1 MNATRGPAILVL
13 AAMTAAAAAL
23 SSGPVEVSGA
33 EARPEARAATTLD
46 SSSTAL
52 WFCTGP
58 TAELDGIDER
68 TVEVVGISASPTEG
82 RVTVVDEAGRAV
94 ERAFRIDPGDRLRI
108 SPGQF
113 VSGAMFAGV
122 TVEVRGGA
130 AVVGQTVAG
139 PDGADRRPCTTRA
152 SDTWVVPWSTTAR
165 PGNRAWVLLHN
176 PFRAAAV
183 ADLRFVGD
191 IGRRETLDSQGVVVP
206 GRSIVAYDVTERIAD
221 SAVVSATIDVRVGR
235 VVVARLQASDGSG
248 PLATRGLDLAPG
260 VPELATRAFI
270 PGVGTGA
277 VSTGSPGAGTS
288 VVVVNTGVEAVEAEV
303 VVRTGEEVTGLEP
316 WRLVLR
322 AGQRHVVD
330 LDAGRLEG
338 TDAFGVE
345 VRTLDGRPIAASVVQ
360 RFGGDG
366 VSEASSSVEGGLAVR
381 PAAVV
386 AARGWVVDL
395 NDRYGATADVLA
407 VMNPASEGI
416 ATIEVK
422 VLAGT
427 APAGVAR
434 SVELAPGTQVS
445 FDLAGGPP
453 AVLAVESTAPV
464 IVSIHSRTGEG
475 ATASFAVAVAGTEA
489 RPVPSN

>member
-1 MNATRGPAILVL
+1 
-13 AAMTAAAAAL
+13 
-23 SSGPVEVSGA
+23 
-33 EARPEARAATTLD
+33 
-46 SSSTAL
+46 
-52 WFCTGP
+52 
-58 TAELDGIDER
+58 
-68 TVEVVGISASPTEG
+68 
-82 RVTVVDEAGRAV
+82 
-94 ERAFRIDPGDRLRI
+94 
-108 SPGQF
+108 
-113 VSGAMFAGV
+113 
-122 TVEVRGGA
+122 
-130 AVVGQTVAG
+130 
-139 PDGADRRPCTTRA
+139 
-152 SDTWVVPWSTTAR
+152 VVPWSTTAR

-176 PFRAAAV
+176 PFRAAAL

-191 IGRRETLDSQGVVVP
+191 IGRRETLDSQGIVVP
-206 GRSIVAYDVTERIAD
+206 GRSMVAYDVTERIAD
-221 SAVVSATIDVRVGR
+221 SSVVSATVDVRVGR

-248 PLATRGLDLAPG
+248 PRATRGLDLAPG

-277 VSTGSPGAGTS
+277 VSTGSLGAGAS
-288 VVVVNTGVEAVEAEV
+288 VVVVNTGVETVEAEV

-330 LDAGRLEG
+330 LDDGRLEG
-338 TDAFGVE
+338 VGAFGVE

-366 VSEASSSVEGGLAVR
+366 VSVEGGLAVR
-381 PAAVV
+381 PAVAV

-395 NDRYGATADVLA
+395 DDRYGATADVLA

-453 AVLAVESTAPV
+453 VVLAVESTAPV

-489 RPVPSN
+489 RPAPSN

>member
-1 MNATRGPAILVL
+1 MIATRVPAIVVLGALV
-13 AAMTAAAAAL
+13 AATAAL
-23 SSGPVEVSGA
+23 SSGPLDRSGT
-33 EARPEARAATTLD
+33 EARPEARAAASLD
-46 SSSTAL
+46 GTSTAL

-58 TAELDGIDER
+58 TAELPGIEER

-82 RVTVVDEAGRAV
+82 RVTVVDETGRAV
-94 ERAFRIDPGDRLRI
+94 ERAFRIDPGDRLEV

-113 VSGAMFAGV
+113 VSGAVFAGV

-130 AVVGQTVAG
+130 AVVVQTITGPAG
-139 PDGADRRPCTTRA
+139 TDRRPCTTRA
-152 SDTWVVPWSTTAR
+152 ADTWVVPWSTTAR

-206 GRSIVAYDVTERIAD
+206 GRSVVAYDVTERIAD
-221 SAVVSATIDVRVGR
+221 STVVSATVDVRVGR
-235 VVVARLQASDGSG
+235 VVTARLQMSDGSG
-248 PLATRGLDLAPG
+248 PRATRGLDLAPG
-260 VPELATRAFI
+260 VPEMATRAFV
-270 PGVGTGA
+270 PGVGTGEVA
-277 VSTGSPGAGTS
+277 AEHAGTDS
-288 VVVVNTGVEAVEAEV
+288 AAVIVNTGVETVEAEV
-303 VVRTGEEVTGLEP
+303 VVRTADEVTGVEP

-338 TDAFGVE
+338 IGHFGIE

-360 RFGGDG
+360 RFGGG
-366 VSEASSSVEGGLAVR
+366 SGSEASDSGASLAVR
-381 PAAVV
+381 PAAAV

-395 NDRYGATADVLA
+395 DDRYGATADVLA
-407 VMNPASEGI
+407 VMNPASTGI

-427 APAGVAR
+427 APPDVVR

-453 AVLAVESTAPV
+453 VVLAVESTAPV
-464 IVSIHSRTGEG
+464 IASVQSRTGGG
-475 ATASFAVAVAGTEA
+475 ATASIAVAVAGTEA
-489 RPVPSN
+489 RPAPSN

>member
-1 MNATRGPAILVL
+1 MIATRGPAILVL
-13 AAMTAAAAAL
+13 AAMTVTAAAL
-23 SSGPVEVSGA
+23 SSGPVEILGA
-33 EARPEARAATTLD
+33 EAHPEARAATTLD

-52 WFCTGP
+52 WFCAGP

-82 RVTVVDEAGRAV
+82 RVTVVDETGRAV
-94 ERAFRIDPGDRLRI
+94 ERAFRIDPGDLLEI

-122 TVEVRGGA
+122 TVEVQGGA

-152 SDTWVVPWSTTAR
+152 ADAWVVPWSTTAR

-221 SAVVSATIDVRVGR
+221 SSVVSATIDVRVGR

-248 PLATRGLDLAPG
+248 PRATRGLDLAPG

-277 VSTGSPGAGTS
+277 VSTGSSGTGAS
-288 VVVVNTGVEAVEAEV
+288 VVVVNTGVETVEAEV

-338 TDAFGVE
+338 VGAFGVE

-360 RFGGDG
+360 RFGGDD
-366 VSEASSSVEGGLAVR
+366 VSAEGGLAVR
-381 PAAVV
+381 PAAAV

-395 NDRYGATADVLA
+395 DDRYGATTDVLA

-427 APAGVAR
+427 APSGVAR

-445 FDLAGGPP
+445 FDLTGGPP
-453 AVLAVESTAPV
+453 VVLAVESTAPV
-464 IVSIHSRTGEG
+464 IASIHSRTGEG

-489 RPVPSN
+489 RPAPSN

>member
-1 MNATRGPAILVL
+1 MIATRGPAILVL
-13 AAMTAAAAAL
+13 AAMTAAAVAL
-23 SSGPVEVSGA
+23 SSGPVEVMGA

-46 SSSTAL
+46 GSSTAL
-52 WFCTGP
+52 WFCAGP

-82 RVTVVDEAGRAV
+82 RVTVVDETGRAV
-94 ERAFRIDPGDRLRI
+94 ERAFRIDPGDRLKI

-152 SDTWVVPWSTTAR
+152 ANTWVVPWSTTAR

-191 IGRRETLDSQGVVVP
+191 IGRRETLDSQGIVVP
-206 GRSIVAYDVTERIAD
+206 GRSMVAYDVTERIAD
-221 SAVVSATIDVRVGR
+221 SSVVSATVDVRVGR

-248 PLATRGLDLAPG
+248 PRATRGLDLAPG

-277 VSTGSPGAGTS
+277 VSTGSLGAGAS
-288 VVVVNTGVEAVEAEV
+288 VVVVNTGVETVEAEV

-330 LDAGRLEG
+330 LDDGRLEG
-338 TDAFGVE
+338 VGAFGVE

-366 VSEASSSVEGGLAVR
+366 VSVEGGLAVR
-381 PAAVV
+381 PAAAV

-395 NDRYGATADVLA
+395 DDRYGATADVLA

-453 AVLAVESTAPV
+453 VVLAVESTAPV